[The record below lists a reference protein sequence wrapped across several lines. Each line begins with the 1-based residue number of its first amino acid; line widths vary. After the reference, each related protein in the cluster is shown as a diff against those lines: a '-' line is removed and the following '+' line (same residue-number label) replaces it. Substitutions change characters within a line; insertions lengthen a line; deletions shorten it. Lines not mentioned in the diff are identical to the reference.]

1 MAHSSYSL
9 TQNYVKSMLKIIC
22 QSPPVVRPFKT
33 SAYWTFIQGKQI
45 KTATDREE
53 VLLSLILKPEITLC

>member
-1 MAHSSYSL
+1 
-9 TQNYVKSMLKIIC
+9 MLKIIC